1 MFSAVDEFL
10 LLFSK
15 IEFFSQNLFFG
26 LSSKSNQHSNYFFF
40 FLSLQR
46 EKITFFQISKKY
58 KKFFSAEL
66 WSVDG
71 DGGHKLDKFSNENK
85 ALMRCWQ
92 NEQERAKKSL
102 HRRWANL
109 DWIFPHFSQ
118 TSSLSFLTLLS
129 LRLSLSMNVS
139 WVPISLELKCL
150 QRNEGVQWQS
160 HFSWP
165 HFDDDDDVD
174 DDDDDNVNGND
185 DDVNGKLFYTELTTY
200 FTKLSLIIVC
210 VDLTGES
217 WCCKQRKRGKWVCV
231 RECASLCEWQREKER
246 YRVRERE
253 KYVGALKY
261 HSWEFGCKI

>member
-1 MFSAVDEFL
+1 MGKLRLDISP
-10 LLFSK
+10 
-15 IEFFSQNLFFG
+15 
-26 LSSKSNQHSNYFFF
+26 
-40 FLSLQR
+40 FLSN
-46 EKITFFQISKKY
+46 IIS
-58 KKFFSAEL
+58 L
-66 WSVDG
+66 
-71 DGGHKLDKFSNENK
+71 
-85 ALMRCWQ
+85 
-92 NEQERAKKSL
+92 
-102 HRRWANL
+102 
-109 DWIFPHFSQ
+109 
-118 TSSLSFLTLLS
+118 LSHSRLS

-150 QRNEGVQWQS
+150 LRNEGVQWQS

-165 HFDDDDDVD
+165 HFDDDDDDVD